1 MKNLFLLIA
10 LVYSSMHSFAQN
22 VGIGTN
28 KPLSK
33 LHVAGDLR
41 VDSLGKRGSGVVI
54 HNISGVL
61 TSLKFTGSKA
71 DVLRGDGTF
80 QSLNAVAADAAPY
93 WSTSGNSGTNPDSN
107 FIGTTDDAPL
117 LFRVNNQKAGE
128 IDQRNNNTSLG
139 LLAGWA
145 FDSTSYGNTAIGAYA
160 LQINTKGTANTA
172 IGYGSLANDSIGSSN
187 TAVGNGSLGSNE
199 TGNRNCAFG
208 GGAMNGYTTG
218 DENCAIG
225 WLSMWG
231 FIRDPN
237 RATGY
242 QNTALGSRSMEKNE
256 NGTRNT
262 AVGAEALNSFRF
274 GGHNTAIGASA
285 LFSNLIGQYNTA
297 VGTESLF
304 KNIADNQTAIGY
316 RALYSNYSG
325 KNNTSVG
332 YQALFSND
340 GNWNTSTGFR
350 SLYLNLLGTG
360 NVANGAEALYSNTS
374 GSSNVAI
381 GFRSLLAN
389 TTGVSNTATGTRAL
403 VSNTT
408 GLNNTASGYGAL
420 LNNVTGFQNTALG
433 MFADVTTVNLQNAT
447 AIGYGAKVNASNK
460 VRIGNAAVTKI
471 EGQVPFSTPSDG
483 RFKFNVKEDVIGLE
497 FIMKLRPVTY
507 QFDVSRFDEIKNTHN
522 IIQTTYNEAA
532 GIRRTGFIAQE
543 VEKAARQSHYNF
555 SGINK
560 PESESDHYSLSYE
573 AFVVP
578 LVKGM
583 QEQQVIIEKMQKE
596 LAAQQEINI
605 KLLNELNTLQKEV
618 NTIKSHQK

>member
-1 MKNLFLLIA
+1 MKKIFILL
-10 LVYSSMHSFAQN
+10 LCGVVTTSYAQN

-41 VDSLGKRGSGVVI
+41 VDSLGNRDSGVVI

-61 TSLKFTGSKA
+61 SSLKFTGRKN

-93 WSTSGNSGTNPDSN
+93 WSTTGNSGTNPDSN
-107 FIGTTDDAPL
+107 FIGTTDDEPL

-145 FDSTSYGNTAIGAYA
+145 FDSTSYGNTAFGAYA
-160 LQINTKGTANTA
+160 LEINTKGTANTA
-172 IGYGSLANDSIGSSN
+172 IGYGSLSNDSVGSSN

-208 GGAMNGYTTG
+208 SGAMNGYTTG

-225 WLSMWG
+225 WQSMWG

-256 NGTRNT
+256 NGIRNT

-274 GGHNTAIGASA
+274 GGQNTAIGASA
-285 LFSNLIGQYNTA
+285 LFGNLTGQYNTA

-304 KNIADNQTAIGY
+304 NNTADHQTALGFQS
-316 RALYSNYSG
+316 LYSNTIG
-325 KNNTSVG
+325 QNNTSVG
-332 YQALFSND
+332 YQALYTNN
-340 GNWNTSTGFR
+340 GNWNTSAGFK
-350 SLYLNLLGTG
+350 SLYLNSSGTG
-360 NVANGAEALYSNTS
+360 NVANGAEALYGNTS
-374 GSSNVAI
+374 GSSNVAV

-408 GLNNTASGYGAL
+408 GLNNTAYGYGAL
-420 LNNVTGFQNTALG
+420 LSNVTGFQNTGLG
-433 MFADVTTVNLQNAT
+433 MFADVTAGNLQNAT

-460 VRIGNAAVTKI
+460 VRIGNAVVTTI
-471 EGQVPFSTPSDG
+471 EGQVSFSTPSDG
-483 RFKFNVKEDVIGLE
+483 RFKFNVKEDVKGLT
-497 FIMKLRPVTY
+497 FILKLRPVTY
-507 QFDVSRFDEIKNTHN
+507 QFDVSRFDGTDNPNTL
-522 IIQTTYNEAA
+522 IQTSYKEAA
-532 GIRRTGFIAQE
+532 AIRRTGFIAQE
-543 VEKAARQSHYNF
+543 VEKAAQQSHYDF
-555 SGINK
+555 SGIK
-560 PESESDHYSLSYE
+560 RPESEQDHYSLSYE

-583 QEQQVIIEKMQKE
+583 QEQQVMIEKMQ
-596 LAAQQEINI
+596 
-605 KLLNELNTLQKEV
+605 ELNQQLLKKIDDLQTEI
-618 NTIKSHQK
+618 NTIKSQLK